1 MKFDALVV
9 VSFGGPEGPDDV
21 MPFLENVVRGRA
33 VPTERLEKVAGQYDR
48 FGGVSPINEL
58 NRRLIDDIRRT
69 LTAQDRELPVY
80 WGNRNWYPYLD
91 DVIEEMR
98 DDAIERA
105 AAFVTSAYSSY
116 SSCRQYIEDIEA
128 ARERVG
134 LDAPEVIK
142 LRPFFNHPG
151 FVEPLA
157 DGLREALKEHPDAA
171 VLMTA
176 HSIPEAMAGAS
187 NYERELRD
195 VATVVGQSAGAL
207 TWQIVY
213 QSRSGRPGQP
223 WLGPDIND
231 AINELNDKTK
241 TVVVVPIGFV
251 SDHMEVVH
259 DLDLV
264 AKDTAAKRGIELIRT
279 PTPGTDPRFVGMVL
293 DLVAEAE
300 DPEVTPKVIGD
311 LPASLFPCRTGCC
324 PSGSVDSIN
333 GAQPT

>member
-1 MKFDALVV
+1 VNFDALLV

-21 MPFLENVVRGRA
+21 MPFLQNVVRGRA
-33 VPTERLEKVAGQYDR
+33 VPPERLEKVADQYAR
-48 FGGVSPINEL
+48 FGGVSPINEH
-58 NRRLIDDIRRT
+58 NRRLIADLRSTLARRG
-69 LTAQDRELPVY
+69 RELPVY

-91 DVIEEMR
+91 EAIEEMG

-128 ARERVG
+128 ARDRVG
-134 LDAPEVIK
+134 PDAPEVTK

-176 HSIPEAMAGAS
+176 HSIPKAMADAS
-187 NYERELRD
+187 DYERQLAD
-195 VATVVGQSAGAL
+195 VASVVGESAGAGD
-207 TWQIVY
+207 WQVVY
-213 QSRSGRPGQP
+213 QSRSGAPSQP
-223 WLGPDIND
+223 WLGPDVND
-231 AINELNDKTK
+231 AIAALPEGTK
-241 TVVVVPIGFV
+241 TAVVVPIGFV

-264 AKDTAAKRGIELIRT
+264 AAETARNRHIDLVRT
-279 PTPGTDPRFVGMVL
+279 PTPGNDPRFVDMIV
-293 DLVAEAE
+293 DLLREAE
-300 DPEVTPKVIGD
+300 DPSVAPRTAGN
-311 LPASLFPCRTGCC
+311 LPASPFPCRAGCD
-324 PSGSVDSIN
+324 PPG
-333 GAQPT
+333 